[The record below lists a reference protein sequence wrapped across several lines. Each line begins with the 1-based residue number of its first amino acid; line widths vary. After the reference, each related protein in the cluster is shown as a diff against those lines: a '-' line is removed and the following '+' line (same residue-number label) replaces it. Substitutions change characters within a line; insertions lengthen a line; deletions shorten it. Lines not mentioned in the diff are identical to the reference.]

1 MGASK
6 KDQYS
11 QNQLDSAGIGKAIA
25 APARVAILQHI
36 HKHAAATNKDLSSVL
51 MLSEATVHQHL
62 QDLVKTGFL
71 EGNFFGDTHAYFFKP
86 DAKSDLDKI
95 DWLLSIEKGYPS

>member
-11 QNQLDSAGIGKAIA
+11 QNQLDSARIGKAIA

-36 HKHAAATNKDLSSVL
+36 HKHTAATNKDLSSVL
-51 MLSEATVHQHL
+51 LLSEATVHQHL
-62 QDLVKTGFL
+62 QVLVKTGFL
-71 EGNFFGDTHAYFFKP
+71 EGNFFGDTHAYFFKSE
-86 DAKSDLDKI
+86 AKPDLDKI
-95 DWLLSIEKGYPS
+95 DWLLPIKKGHS